1 MDIFFFQLIIV
12 FILGIILERMDARFG
27 PGKTIPQWNILRRT
41 FIFGLAAYV
50 VTFCIYWMAG
60 WFISGLNFLL
70 DVEFLDTGSI
80 TLIFAASVVAVG
92 CAVLWHYAGPY
103 KLLTQLLPPTKASR
117 RYRDE
122 DVWDYTFNSDRAE
135 VEYIHVRDFDK
146 KITYAGWLEA
156 FSESARQREL
166 RLRDVIVY
174 DFEGKVLFETP
185 RVYLARKV
193 DNIDIEFPHREPEGT
208 TV

>member
-1 MDIFFFQLIIV
+1 MEYFAPNLHI
-12 FILGIILERMDARFG
+12 RM
-27 PGKTIPQWNILRRT
+27 
-41 FIFGLAAYV
+41 AAYV
-50 VTFCIYWMAG
+50 VTFCIYWMAS

-70 DVEFLDTGSI
+70 FKFAQDVEFLDTGSI

-103 KLLTQLLPPTKASR
+103 KLFTQLLPPTKASR
-117 RYRDE
+117 RYHDE